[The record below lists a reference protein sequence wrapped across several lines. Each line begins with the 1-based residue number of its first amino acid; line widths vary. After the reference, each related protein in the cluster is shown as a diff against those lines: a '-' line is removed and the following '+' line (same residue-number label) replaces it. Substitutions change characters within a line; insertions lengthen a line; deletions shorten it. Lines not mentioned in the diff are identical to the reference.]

1 MTGIFGGKQI
11 KAPAPTPAPPPPTID
26 DAAVSIRAEQD
37 ARDLRRRRG
46 RAATVLSLS
55 ENAQPVTANKQLLG
69 S

>member
-1 MTGIFGGKQI
+1 MTGIFGKQI
-11 KAPAPTPAPPPPTID
+11 KAPVPTPAPPPPTID
-26 DAAVSIRAEQD
+26 DAAIRAEQD

-55 ENAQPVTANKQLLG
+55 ENAKPDVMAKQLLG